1 MREYKELLL
10 EKYNIQE
17 EVIDYVNSCENNI
30 EEITSKLSSISEYN
44 QVKILDAMQEEKLAA
59 TDFNWTT
66 GYGYGDIG
74 REKVES
80 IFSNIFHTE
89 DALVRPNIVSGTH
102 AISLALL
109 GVLKTGDHVLSAT
122 GTPYDTLLKV
132 IGVTGNEPGNMIEQ
146 GIEYSET
153 PLINNKIDIVG
164 VKNKLQ
170 KNTKVIM
177 LQRSTGY
184 SDRRAITI
192 AEFKESIFELK
203 KIAPEA
209 IIFVD
214 NCYGEFTDIY
224 EPTDFGAD
232 LMAGS
237 LIKNPGGGLAYS
249 GGYVVGK
256 EILISRIAN
265 RLTAPGIGKECGLSF
280 GLTRQI
286 LQGLFISPKV
296 VEDAI
301 KGALLFTKAFTNL
314 GYECTPTLED
324 KRSDII
330 LAVKLKDAEK
340 VKVFCQSIQEASPVD
355 AHFVPEPWDMPGYD
369 DQVIMAAGAF
379 IEGSSIEL
387 SADGPMREPY
397 YAYYQG
403 GLTYYHAKFALMKVL
418 QSFIEKNLIDINN
431 LK

>member
-1 MREYKELLL
+1 MKEYKDLLL
-10 EKYNIQE
+10 KSYNIDE
-17 EVIDYVNSCENNI
+17 KVVNYVNSLEN
-30 EEITSKLSSISEYN
+30 ELSEKFDNLAYISEYN
-44 QVKILDAMQEEKLAA
+44 QVKILKAMQDNKLAA

-109 GVLKTGDHVLSAT
+109 SVLNYKDHVLAGS

-132 IGVTGNEPGNMIEQ
+132 IGVTGNEPGNMMEQ
-146 GIEYSET
+146 GIEYSEAE
-153 PLINNKIDIVG
+153 LVDNKISIENI
-164 VKNKLQ
+164 KKKLQ
-170 KNTKVIM
+170 DNTKVIM

-184 SDRRAITI
+184 SDRRAITVD
-192 AEFKESIFELK
+192 EFKEAIAGIRE
-203 KIAPEA
+203 IAPKA

-214 NCYGEFTDIY
+214 NCYGEFTDLY

-232 LMAGS
+232 IMAGS
-237 LIKNPGGGLAYS
+237 LIKNPGGGLAFS

-256 EILISRIAN
+256 EVYINRIAN

-280 GLTRQI
+280 GMTRQI

-301 KGALLFTKAFTNL
+301 KGALLFTKIFTHL
-314 GYECTPTLED
+314 GYDCTPSLED

-330 LAVKLKDAEK
+330 LAIKFNDPEKLKA
-340 VKVFCQSIQEASPVD
+340 FCQSIQEASPVD
-355 AHFVPEPWDMPGYD
+355 AHFIPEPWDMPGYD

-418 QSFIEKNLIDINN
+418 QNFLDRKLIDFSD